1 MKYSRTAITQ
11 LTRWYRQVLIKCAML
26 NAAVLGGLGL
36 STIMNTADAEDLWDA
51 INNAAESRVWY
62 QDIYYELPSDKSS
75 LGELKVKNFVLEGND
90 HIINLDN
97 KRGLVIGSDKTMT
110 INKVIIKNAK
120 SLGDIIKPLKAAE
133 GAAILNKG
141 TLTITDSEFT
151 DNSVVWNDAGAIYN
165 RGKIISLDA
174 NFNSNK
180 TTDSGGAIY
189 NNNIIDSITAYFNHN
204 MANDYGGAI
213 YNNGTIGSISKAYFY
228 QNYSYN
234 DDGGAIYN
242 NGTIN
247 SISGDFN
254 NNSTVHGLGGAIY
267 NNSTIG
273 TISGHFKDNH
283 TNIPGSKEYYG
294 AGGAIYNNGTID
306 SIKGTFENNQI
317 GVMKDNLTGG
327 GGAISNEST
336 INSISANF
344 IGNVAKAN
352 RGGAIYNNGT
362 IDSISGTFE
371 NNLSDQNGGAVYNA
385 YKISSITGDFKYN
398 VSRSFGGAI
407 ANKNI
412 ANSSW
417 KKNNLFIYNF
427 VRPAIESVSG
437 NFTGNTASSGG
448 GAIYVGAGTFD
459 YTSGIGKI
467 TGNFTNNS
475 AGSGGA
481 IYAESARNM
490 TVIGNFEGNSASG
503 SGGAIYFD
511 GGNGFHSSSALT
523 VTGNF
528 INNYTTEGKGGAIYV
543 KDNTLIVATD
553 DTHDITFSGNKQ
565 NVTTLRRDDYKN
577 ILEVAGGESN
587 AIFNDDYVEFDA
599 KAGRTI
605 WMYDRLADENNAGWE
620 WVKKGSGTLA
630 LGEDMSGIK
639 GDIDVE
645 GGTIKLVQNDRA
657 PSIYGTGFNNASEV
671 YWEDN
676 TRIDSQN
683 DHIENVS
690 LGVYTKLNGT
700 LHALIDVNL
709 ANQTADKLVSGSSI
723 GGSGN
728 IVIDAINI
736 VTGGGTFTSPRSVLI
751 ADEYTKGKIWL
762 SVGNNITGEGKTNWT
777 IGYNPRIGILD
788 FWGDI
793 TLKEVTNAISPA
805 QRIFNAA
812 KDELVA
818 ENIGNIGHDSA
829 DLTINMNNHKI
840 DGQNHSG
847 IVATTDT
854 QKLTVNDANV
864 TNFLTGSNGAFISDN
879 NGAEININNSEIAN
893 NNASR
898 GGAIYN
904 SGNLIATD
912 TNFKTNTATGLGGA
926 IYSTGD
932 VSINATNKAVSLKG
946 NMRAS
951 TPNDIYMSGTE
962 SRPATL
968 ALNSK
973 DDTHTITIGSGI
985 EGRNF
990 KTSVNDSTGSV
1001 GKVIFNAVVTT
1012 DTLEVKAGT
1021 LENNAWLITKGGSN
1035 NGTISGTSSSPL
1047 GSAFILDGNTET
1059 SVFDNNGSFTQ
1070 KALSIQKGEFRTNA
1084 DNLHLTESVLNSGV
1098 LTLTGGNLDTVISG
1112 SGNTQIKG
1120 NVRNDSGKMIE
1131 QNSVTIENTA
1141 SFTTAAD
1148 KVTTMYGISN
1158 TGNLNLTGG
1167 NLASAINWN
1176 GTTNIKGDVTNTSGK
1191 TIWQKSVIIE
1201 NTASLTVAAYEVEA
1215 TDGISNAGNLNLTG
1229 GNLASVI
1236 RGIGNTQITGNVR
1249 NTSDK
1254 TIEQNSVII
1263 DSSASFTTAADKV
1276 TTINGIAN
1284 EGALNITAGDL
1295 VSDVT
1300 GAGTTNI
1307 KGDVTNNS
1315 GKTISQKSVVIE
1327 AGKGLTTAA
1336 DKVVASDGISNA
1348 GNLDLTGGNFAS
1360 SVSGDGT
1367 TKITGDVGF
1376 ANTAAAISQAVN
1388 IETGGK
1394 LTAATVNL
1402 TGDAITNDGTLVFN
1416 NVTNGLIGQDISGS
1430 TSSSR
1435 GIVEIA
1441 TVDGVTINLNGKT
1454 ITDNDVKLSSGIF
1467 DVTSKADTDGNI
1479 DISSMK
1485 FISGNGILSLQDGK
1499 TSTLGEDDRGVKLG
1513 DIDTT
1518 NGKNLNIAIDL
1529 KPDDIIGNVGRADVI
1544 SANSITGGGKISVS
1558 NIRFANYPDDEITT
1572 LVASGEVA
1580 KNNMDFSKTTI
1591 TLANSSSTPKS
1602 MLFSYY
1608 TGEDYGFLKS
1618 ITNYGGLQGAIESDN
1633 SIKLYSMVEN
1643 ETIDNAEMK
1652 GNSLSVS
1659 TDGHNITSKSNDYST
1674 DGIIIADS
1682 EQIMS
1687 LVGTVDANGNPQ
1699 TTISGFKTALDNE
1712 GIVNLTNIKFSENT
1726 TDVINKGDLNLAA
1739 NNIIDTVT
1747 NDNATTGTTNVILG
1761 TSKIGS
1767 IIQKDVEIFEGAKLE
1782 TESITASDGVI
1793 NAGDLKI
1800 TGTSNTSDVTGAG
1813 TIEFTN
1819 DITNTGSIT
1828 QSNIEVA
1835 SGKTLTTTGNIT
1847 TDTLTNG
1854 GTVTL
1859 NSADTTLTIRGGT
1872 AETPIT
1878 VAGTISGTGL
1888 TKFEGNTQNNGTIV
1902 SAVEIATGAKLT
1914 TKASDVTGVI
1924 TNNATDGL
1932 TLTGG
1937 DIQNSISGN
1946 GSTVIS
1952 GAVTN
1957 TTGSAIDNTITV
1969 ASSGSLTTAAN
1980 LLGGAVT
1987 NNNIVQLDGGT
1998 LGQTITGG
2006 NIAVIDDVLTAA
2018 DYLGGVTTVAD
2029 TKQLTLTSG
2038 NLNNNI
2044 SGTGSTKVT
2053 GTVNNKANI
2062 LTATEVDGGSL
2073 DNTDGQLADV
2083 TVTSGSLKSNA
2094 DKLGAVANN
2103 GSYEITGGA
2112 LRDVITG
2119 TGAANISG
2127 DVLTNSKNITQTD
2140 VNIGQDNSGA
2150 VTTGK
2155 LTNNDTITATNVN
2168 IMASGTLDNNGDIV
2182 ATTIV
2187 TTGTANFS
2195 GGNVDAENI
2204 TNNGGTTNF
2213 AGATVGVNATS
2224 NITNNGGNT
2233 NITDGIIG
2241 AETIDNKAG
2250 NISISDGYVIAT
2262 KIKNTS
2268 ATVGDDIVITN
2279 GLVIADTIE
2288 NLSTGTIAINGGD
2301 VGAFTSVKNS
2311 GIGSIDISSIVYTPL
2326 VAADSGIVNVNATN
2340 GQAATSDLLKD
2351 FEGTGAANVT
2361 TSSNGVL
2368 SVTTNAGTMV
2378 VDNNVSGTGTL
2389 TLNGNSGASKS
2400 NSLVGTEFYVSPNV
2414 VVSSAINLAAGQ
2426 LNTGNAPNI
2435 TGPISVAENAT
2446 LNAMNG
2452 GYSTFNNSTFADGS
2466 QLKADISAMTG
2477 NSDNFV
2483 SATEGGDEY
2492 LTDLNIQD
2500 MHKIAQNS
2508 KTINL
2513 SQTIGLNN
2521 LQSTDDLVSNLDAK
2535 YSNVMTPIR
2544 KMNANVQ
2551 MTPDGLMLNFVG
2563 TGNQYKDF
2571 NPAVMV
2577 APVAAQMGG
2586 YLAQLQSYDEAF
2598 NNLDTSMLFEPTNLE
2613 GISSGDETIS
2623 TQKKGNVWVK
2633 PYGGH
2638 EKVGLKNGPKVSND
2652 TYGVFAGQD
2661 SSVAHIG
2668 NGLKGIFR
2676 GYVGYNASRQKY
2688 DGVRINQKGGTIGA
2702 SGIAYKDNFFTGLTF
2717 NVGTS
2722 KAKAKT
2728 MYGSEDVR
2736 MYMGGLASKTGFNL
2750 EFADGKFIVQP
2761 NMSMSYSIVDT
2772 SSYTNAAGVKVD
2784 GDLLYALHLQPELK
2798 FIGNFENGWL
2808 PYASVAKAWNCM
2820 DDTKFKAN
2828 NVTLPELSVKSYTKY
2843 SVGIQ
2848 KMLGEKYTGY
2858 IKTDLMNGGRDGI
2871 GIQAGFTWK
2880 FGKL

>member
-1 MKYSRTAITQ
+1 MQ
-11 LTRWYRQVLIKCAML
+11 
-26 NAAVLGGLGL
+26 
-36 STIMNTADAEDLWDA
+36 
-51 INNAAESRVWY
+51 
-62 QDIYYELPSDKSS
+62 
-75 LGELKVKNFVLEGND
+75 
-90 HIINLDN
+90 
-97 KRGLVIGSDKTMT
+97 
-110 INKVIIKNAK
+110 
-120 SLGDIIKPLKAAE
+120 
-133 GAAILNKG
+133 
-141 TLTITDSEFT
+141 
-151 DNSVVWNDAGAIYN
+151 
-165 RGKIISLDA
+165 
-174 NFNSNK
+174 
-180 TTDSGGAIY
+180 
-189 NNNIIDSITAYFNHN
+189 
-204 MANDYGGAI
+204 
-213 YNNGTIGSISKAYFY
+213 
-228 QNYSYN
+228 
-234 DDGGAIYN
+234 
-242 NGTIN
+242 
-247 SISGDFN
+247 
-254 NNSTVHGLGGAIY
+254 GLGGAIY

-306 SIKGTFENNQI
+306 SIKGTFENNKI

-385 YKISSITGDFKYN
+385 YKISSVTGDFKYN
-398 VSRSFGGAI
+398 ISRSFGGAI

-437 NFTGNTASSGG
+437 NFTGNTAGSGG
-448 GAIYVGAGTFD
+448 GAIYAGAGTFD

-475 AGSGGA
+475 AGIGGA

-490 TVIGNFEGNSASG
+490 TVIGNFEGNSASS

-511 GGNGFHSSSALT
+511 GGNGFHSSSTLT

-620 WVKKGSGTLA
+620 WVKKGGGTLA

-657 PSIYGTGFNNASEV
+657 PSIYGTGFTNAAEV
-671 YWEDN
+671 YWGDN

-683 DHIENVS
+683 NHIENVS
-690 LGVYTKLNGT
+690 LGIYTKLNGT

-709 ANQTADKLVSGSSI
+709 ANQTADKFVSGGSV

-728 IVIDAINI
+728 IIINGINI

-762 SVGNNITGEGKTNWT
+762 SVGNNLTGEGKTNWT
-777 IGYNPRIGILD
+777 LGYAPSTGILN
-788 FWGDI
+788 FMGDV

-829 DLTINMNNHKI
+829 DLTINMNNYKI

-847 IVATTDT
+847 IAATTDT
-854 QKLTVNDANV
+854 QKLTVNDATV
-864 TNFLTGSNGAFISDN
+864 TNFLTGSNGAFIIDN
-879 NGAEININNSEIAN
+879 NGIEININNSEIVN

-912 TNFKTNTATGLGGA
+912 TNFKTNTATDLGGA

-932 VSINATNKAVSLKG
+932 VSINAANKAVLLKG

-951 TPNDIYMSGTE
+951 TPNDIYISGTE

-990 KTSVNDSTGSV
+990 KTTVNDSADSV

-1098 LTLTGGNLDTVISG
+1098 LTLTGGNLSTSVSGGGDT
-1112 SGNTQIKG
+1112 NIKG
-1120 NVRNDSGKMIE
+1120 DVTNTSDKTISQK
-1131 QNSVTIENTA
+1131 SVTIENTA

-1148 KVTTMYGISN
+1148 KVTTMNGISN
-1158 TGNLNLTGG
+1158 AGNLNLTGG

-1201 NTASLTVAAYEVEA
+1201 NTASLTAAADKVEA

-1229 GNLASVI
+1229 GNLVSAISGV
-1236 RGIGNTQITGNVR
+1236 GNTQITGNVR
-1249 NTSDK
+1249 NDSDK

-1284 EGALNITAGDL
+1284 AGAFNITNGDL
-1295 VSDVT
+1295 ASDVT

-1307 KGDVTNNS
+1307 KGEVTNNS

-1327 AGKGLTTAA
+1327 AGQGLTTTA
-1336 DKVVASDGISNA
+1336 DKVTATDGISNA
-1348 GNLDLTGGNFAS
+1348 GNLNLTGGNLAS
-1360 SVSGDGT
+1360 SVSGEGT
-1367 TKITGDVGF
+1367 TYIKGEVGF
-1376 ANTAAAISQAVN
+1376 ANISATISQAVN
-1388 IETGGK
+1388 IETTGK
-1394 LTAATVNL
+1394 LTADTANL
-1402 TGDAITNDGTLVFN
+1402 TGTSTVINDGTLVFDN
-1416 NVTNGLIGQDISGS
+1416 AANGLIGQNISGS

-1441 TVDGVTINLNGKT
+1441 AADGVTINLNGKT
-1454 ITDNDVKLSSGIF
+1454 ITDNDVKLSGGIF
-1467 DVTSKADTDGNI
+1467 DVTSKADTHGNI

-1485 FISGNGILSLQDGK
+1485 FISGDGILSLQDGK

-1529 KPDDIIGNVGRADVI
+1529 KPDDIISNVGRADVI
-1544 SANSITGGGKISVS
+1544 SANSIAGGGKISVS
-1558 NIRFANYPDDEITT
+1558 NIRFANYPDDVITT

-1591 TLANSSSTPKS
+1591 ILANSLSTPKS

-1608 TGEDYGFLKS
+1608 TSGDNGFLS
-1618 ITNYGGLQGAIESDN
+1618 ATTYYSGLQGAIEATN
-1633 SIKLYSMVEN
+1633 NIKMYSMAEN
-1643 ETIDNAEMK
+1643 ETIDDAVMQ

-1659 TDGHNITSKSNDYST
+1659 TGGYNITSDSNDKSA

-1682 EQIMS
+1682 EQIIS
-1687 LVGTVDANGNPQ
+1687 LAGTVDSNGNPE
-1699 TTISGFKTALDNE
+1699 TTVSGFKTAIDNV
-1712 GIVNLTNIKFSENT
+1712 GIVNLTNIKFNSNT
-1726 TDVINKGDLNLAA
+1726 TDIINKGDLNLGGH
-1739 NNIIDTVT
+1739 NIIGTVT
-1747 NDNATTGTTNVILG
+1747 NDTGITNVVSG

-1767 IIQKDVEIFEGAKLE
+1767 IVQKDVEIFEGAKLE

-1819 DITNTGSIT
+1819 DITNIGNIT
-1828 QSNIEVA
+1828 QGNVEVA
-1835 SGKTLTTTGNIT
+1835 NSKTLTTTDNIT

-1859 NSADTTLTIRGGT
+1859 NSAETTLTIKGGT
-1872 AETPIT
+1872 AETPTT
-1878 VAGTISGTGL
+1878 VAGTINGTGL
-1888 TKFEGNTQNNGTIV
+1888 TKFEGNTQNNGTIA

-1914 TKASDVTGVI
+1914 TNASDVTGVI

-1937 DIQNSISGN
+1937 DIQNSILGD

-1952 GAVTN
+1952 GIVTN
-1957 TTGSAIDNTITV
+1957 TTGSAIDNEVTV
-1969 ASSGSLTTAAN
+1969 ASSGHLTTAADK
-1980 LLGGAVT
+1980 LGGAVT

-1998 LGQTITGG
+1998 LGQKITGG

-2018 DYLGGVTTVAD
+2018 DYLGGETTVAD
-2029 TKQLTLTSG
+2029 TKKLTLTSG

-2044 SGTGSTKVT
+2044 SGAGSTEVT

-2062 LTATEVDGGSL
+2062 STTTEVNGGSL
-2073 DNTDGQLADV
+2073 DNTDGQLGNV
-2083 TVTSGSLKSNA
+2083 TVASGSLKSNA
-2094 DKLGAVANN
+2094 DNIGAVENN
-2103 GSYEITGGA
+2103 GNYEITGGA
-2112 LRDVITG
+2112 LQDAIIGTG
-2119 TGAANISG
+2119 TTNISG
-2127 DVLTNSKNITQTD
+2127 DVLTNSKNITQID
-2140 VNIGQDNSGA
+2140 VNIGQNNSA
-2150 VTTGK
+2150 AATTGK
-2155 LTNNDTITATNVN
+2155 LTNNDKITAINVN
-2168 IMASGTLDNNGDIV
+2168 VTASGTLDNNGDIV
-2182 ATTIV
+2182 AVSITTE
-2187 TTGTANFS
+2187 GTANFS
-2195 GGNVDAENI
+2195 GGNVDAANI

-2213 AGATVGVNATS
+2213 DGATVGVNATT
-2224 NITNNGGNT
+2224 NIINNGGNT

-2268 ATVGDDIVITN
+2268 TAVGDDIAITS
-2279 GLVIADTIE
+2279 GLVVTDTID
-2288 NLSTGTIAINGGD
+2288 NTGAGTIAISGGD

-2311 GIGSIDISSIVYTPL
+2311 GTGSIDISSTVYTPL
-2326 VAADSGIVNVNATN
+2326 VAADSGTVNINTTN

-2361 TSSNGVL
+2361 ISTGASVNVDTNSSAML
-2368 SVTTNAGTMV
+2368 

-2389 TLNGNSGASKS
+2389 TLNGNAGTAKS
-2400 NSLVGTEFYVSPNV
+2400 TSNVGTDFYISPNV
-2414 VVSSAINLAAGQ
+2414 TVSSAINLVAGQ
-2426 LNTGNAPNI
+2426 LNTGDASNMA
-2435 TGPISVAENAT
+2435 GPISVAENAT

-2452 GYSTFNNSTFADGS
+2452 GYSTFNNAIFADGS
-2466 QLKADISAMTG
+2466 QLKADVNAMT
-2477 NSDNFV
+2477 NKSDKFM

-2492 LTDLNIQD
+2492 LTDLSIQG
-2500 MHKIAQNS
+2500 MSEIAQDS

-2521 LQSTDDLVSNLDAK
+2521 LQATDGLVANVTAK
-2535 YSNVMTPIR
+2535 YSNILTPIR
-2544 KMNANVQ
+2544 KMNAGVQ
-2551 MTPDGLMLNFVG
+2551 QTPDGLMLNFVG
-2563 TGNQYKDF
+2563 TGNRYKDF
-2571 NPAVMV
+2571 NPAISA

-2586 YLAQLQSYDEAF
+2586 YLTQLQSYDEAF
-2598 NNLDTSMLFEPTNLE
+2598 NNLDTSMLSEPTSIE

-2623 TQKKGNVWVK
+2623 TQKKGNVWVN

-2638 EKVGLKNGPKVSND
+2638 EKVGLKNGPRVSNNA
-2652 TYGVFAGQD
+2652 YGLFAGQD
-2661 SSVAHIG
+2661 SPVAHIG
-2668 NGLKGIFR
+2668 NGWNGILR
-2676 GYVGYNASRQKY
+2676 GYVGYNGSHQKY
-2688 DGVRINQKGGTIGA
+2688 NGVRINQRGGTLGV
-2702 SGIAYKDNFFTGLTF
+2702 SGMVYKDNFFTGLTF
-2717 NVGTS
+2717 NVGAS
-2722 KAKAKT
+2722 RAKAKT
-2728 MYGSEDVR
+2728 MYGSEDFT
-2736 MYMGGLASKTGFNL
+2736 MYMGGLASKTGYNL
-2750 EFADGKFIVQP
+2750 KFADGKFIVQP
-2761 NMSMSYSIVDT
+2761 NMLMSYSIVDT
-2772 SSYTNAAGVKVD
+2772 SKYTNAAGVKVD
-2784 GDLLYALHLQPELK
+2784 GDPLYALHLQPEVK
-2798 FIGNFENGWL
+2798 FIGNLENGWQ
-2808 PYASVAKAWNCM
+2808 PYASVARIWNSM

-2828 NVTLPELSVKSYTKY
+2828 DVTLPELSVKSYTKY
-2843 SVGIQ
+2843 SAGIQ
-2848 KMLGEKYTGY
+2848 KMWGEKYTGY
-2858 IKTDLMNGGRDGI
+2858 IKTDLMDGGRDGI
-2871 GIQAGFTWK
+2871 GIQAGFTWN
-2880 FGKL
+2880 FGKQ

>member
-36 STIMNTADAEDLWDA
+36 SAIMNTADAEDLWDA
-51 INNAAESRVWY
+51 INNATESRVWY

-141 TLTITDSEFT
+141 TLTIADSEFT

-254 NNSTVHGLGGAIY
+254 NNSTVQGLGGAIY

-437 NFTGNTASSGG
+437 NFTGNTASIGG
-448 GAIYVGAGTFD
+448 GAIYVGTGTFD

-511 GGNGFHSSSALT
+511 GGNGFHYSSALT

-709 ANQTADKLVSGSSI
+709 SNQTADKLVSGGAI

-728 IVIDAINI
+728 VVINGINI

-762 SVGNNITGEGKTNWT
+762 SVGNNITGEGITSWT

-829 DLTINMNNHKI
+829 DLTINMNNYKI

-847 IVATTDT
+847 IVTTIDT
-854 QKLTVNDANV
+854 QKLTVNDATV
-864 TNFLTGSNGAFISDN
+864 TNFLTGSNGAFIIDN
-879 NGAEININNSEIAN
+879 NGVEININNSEIVN
-893 NNASR
+893 NNAGR

-932 VSINATNKAVSLKG
+932 VSINAANKAVSLKG

-990 KTSVNDSTGSV
+990 KTTVNDSAGSV
-1001 GKVIFNAVVTT
+1001 GKVIFDAVVTT

-1120 NVRNDSGKMIE
+1120 NVRNDSGKTIS

-1158 TGNLNLTGG
+1158 AGNLNLTGG

-1236 RGIGNTQITGNVR
+1236 RGIGNTQIKGNVR
-1249 NTSDK
+1249 NDSGK
-1254 TIEQNSVII
+1254 MIAQNSVII

-1284 EGALNITAGDL
+1284 AGAFNITGGDL

-1307 KGDVTNNS
+1307 KGEVTNNS
-1315 GKTISQKSVVIE
+1315 GKAILQKSVVIE

-1360 SVSGDGT
+1360 SVSGAGT
-1367 TKITGDVGF
+1367 TNIKGDVGF
-1376 ANTAAAISQAVN
+1376 ANISAAISQAVN
-1388 IETGGK
+1388 IETTGK

-1416 NVTNGLIGQDISGS
+1416 NVTNGLIGQNISGS
-1430 TSSSR
+1430 TATSG

-1441 TVDGVTINLNGKT
+1441 AADGVTINLNGKT
-1454 ITDNDVKLSSGIF
+1454 ITDNDVKLTSGIF

-1485 FISGNGILSLQDGK
+1485 FISGDGILSFQDSK
-1499 TSTLGEDDRGVKLG
+1499 TGNNGLPSVKLG

-1529 KPDDIIGNVGRADVI
+1529 KPDATIGTVGYADII

-1558 NIRFANYPDDEITT
+1558 NIMFTYDPAEAGITAM
-1572 LVASGEVA
+1572 VASGNVA

-1591 TLANSSSTPKS
+1591 SLADPSLTPKKT
-1602 MLFSYY
+1602 LFSYDNSL
-1608 TGEDYGFLKS
+1608 GLLSGIADHVS
-1618 ITNYGGLQGAIESDN
+1618 LQGAIEEET
-1633 SIKLYSMVEN
+1633 SIKLYSMAEN
-1643 ETIDNAEMK
+1643 ENIDNALMK

-1659 TDGHNITSKSNDYST
+1659 TCGYNITSNSNDNST

-1682 EQIMS
+1682 EQIIS
-1687 LVGTVDANGNPQ
+1687 LLGTVDSNGDPE
-1699 TTISGFKTALDNE
+1699 TTISGFKTAIDNV
-1712 GIVNLTNIKFSENT
+1712 GIVNLTNTKFSGNT
-1726 TDVINKGDLNLAA
+1726 TDIINKGYLNLGSK
-1739 NNIIDTVT
+1739 NFISTIT
-1747 NDNATTGTTNVILG
+1747 NDTGETNVIAG

-1767 IIQKDVEIFEGAKLE
+1767 IVQKDVEIFEGAKLE
-1782 TESITASDGVI
+1782 TESITALNGVK

-1800 TGTSNTSDVTGAG
+1800 TGISNTSNITGAG
-1813 TIEFTN
+1813 TTEFAN
-1819 DITNTGSIT
+1819 DITNTGNIT

-1859 NSADTTLTIRGGT
+1859 NSADTTLTIKGGT

-1888 TKFEGNTQNNGTIV
+1888 TKFEGNAQNNGTIV
-1902 SAVEIATGAKLT
+1902 SAVEIATGGKLT
-1914 TKASDVTGVI
+1914 TSASNVTGVI
-1924 TNNATDGL
+1924 TNNVADGL

-1937 DIQNSISGN
+1937 DIKNSISGD
-1946 GSTVIS
+1946 GSTLIS

-2119 TGAANISG
+2119 TGVANISG

-2140 VNIGQDNSGA
+2140 VNIGQNNSGTA
-2150 VTTGK
+2150 TTGK

-2311 GIGSIDISSIVYTPL
+2311 GTGSIDISSIVYTPL

-2368 SVTTNAGTMV
+2368 SVTTNSSAML

-2400 NSLVGTEFYVSPNV
+2400 NSLVGTEFYISPNV

-2426 LNTGNAPNI
+2426 LNTGNASNI
-2435 TGPISVAENAT
+2435 TGPIYVAADAT

-2452 GYSTFNNSTFADGS
+2452 GYSTFNNTTFADGS
-2466 QLKADISAMTG
+2466 QLKADISAMTSK
-2477 NSDNFV
+2477 SDNFI

-2551 MTPDGLMLNFVG
+2551 QTSDGLMLNFVG

-2586 YLAQLQSYDEAF
+2586 YLTQLQSYEQAF

-2623 TQKKGNVWVK
+2623 TQKKGNVWIK

-2668 NGLKGIFR
+2668 NGWNGIFR
-2676 GYVGYNASRQKY
+2676 GYVGYNGSRQKY
-2688 DGVRINQKGGTIGA
+2688 DGVRINQRGGTLGV
-2702 SGIAYKDNFFTGLTF
+2702 SGMVYKDNFFTGLTF
-2717 NVGTS
+2717 NVGAS

-2728 MYGSEDVR
+2728 MYGSEDFT
-2736 MYMGGLASKTGFNL
+2736 MYMGGIASKTGYNL

-2772 SSYTNAAGVKVD
+2772 SHYTNAAGVKVD
-2784 GDLLYALHLQPELK
+2784 GDPLYALHLQPELK
-2798 FIGNFENGWL
+2798 FIGNLENGWQ

-2828 NVTLPELSVKSYTKY
+2828 NVALPELSVKSYTKY

-2848 KMLGEKYTGY
+2848 KMWGEKYTGY